1 MWKFDLQRFGGLF
14 GAKGSKTTTITP
26 YSGKYADQVDDIYSR
41 IRKNLDTP
49 ATAYTGQLSAPL
61 SGTQTAAIND
71 YSGLIN
77 NQALEDTLSGKY
89 LSPDS
94 NPYLSQYYDQAKNK
108 VMESLRDMNDNVNS
122 QFNARG
128 LYYGSARQEA
138 LQKQADKAAE
148 TLANMATNIYG
159 NAYSQERQNQLNAI
173 NQQGNLLGNYFN
185 MGTTEQN
192 TAQSDLDRQYK
203 EWLRQQGVDEND
215 LSTALQYLSLVKN
228 PSQNTTETVSKG
240 VGSLLFG
247 K

>member
-1 MWKFDLQRFGGLF
+1 MSGLF
-14 GAKGSKTTTITP
+14 GSKKSSNTTTVP
-26 YSGKYADQVDDIYSR
+26 YSGKYADQVDYVYQ
-41 IRKNLDTP
+41 KVKNNLDTP
-49 ATAYTGQLSAPL
+49 ATAYPGQLSAGL
-61 SGTQTAAIND
+61 SGTQSSALSG

-77 NQALEDTLSGKY
+77 NQVLSDTIAGKY

-108 VMESLRDMNDNVNS
+108 VMESLGEMNDNVNS
-122 QFNARG
+122 QFNVRG

-138 LQKQADKAAE
+138 LQKQANKAAE

-159 NAYSQERQNQLNAI
+159 NAYNQERERQLQGI
-173 NQQGNLLGNYFN
+173 NQQSNLLGNYFN

-192 TAQSDLDRQYK
+192 ISQDALDRAYK

-228 PSQNTTETVSKG
+228 PSQTTTERESKG
-240 VGSLLFG
+240 IGSLLFG